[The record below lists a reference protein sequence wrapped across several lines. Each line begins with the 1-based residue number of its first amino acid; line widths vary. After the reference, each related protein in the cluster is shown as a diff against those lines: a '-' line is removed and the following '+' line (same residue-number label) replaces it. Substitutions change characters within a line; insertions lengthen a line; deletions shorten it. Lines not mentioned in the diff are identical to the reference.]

1 MPFFIGGVLLL
12 LVLVVAG
19 RAFVNADPQKLLRF
33 FRLFAISIGAIG
45 AAALLILL
53 IASERL
59 GSALALVGFLAPV
72 LLRGKA
78 IWRRWQTASGPSP
91 GNVSEIETEYL
102 RMRLDHDTGAMSGTV
117 RRGRFA
123 GRRLD
128 ELAEPELVEFWRECR
143 IGDEASARLMESYLD
158 RLRPDWRDST
168 EGGEDARARPGPR
181 TTADSMTR
189 EEALAVLG
197 LQAGADAA
205 AIKKAHREL
214 MMKLHPD
221 QGGSNYLAAKI
232 NRAKEV
238 LLD

>member
-1 MPFFIGGVLLL
+1 LPFLIGGVVILF
-12 LVLVVAG
+12 VLIVAA
-19 RAFVNADPQKLLRF
+19 RAFVNADPKKLSQ
-33 FRLFAISIGAIG
+33 FAGWFLWSLLGVGVGAI
-45 AAALLILL
+45 LVLL

-72 LLRGKA
+72 LLRGKR
-78 IWRRWQTASGPSP
+78 IWRRFRAAAGPSP
-91 GNVSEIETEYL
+91 GTTSEVETEYL
-102 RMRLDHDTGAMSGTV
+102 RMRLDHDSGAMSGTV
-117 RRGRFA
+117 RRGAYA

-128 ELAEPELVEFWRECR
+128 ELDRAELLALWRECR

-158 RLRPDWRDST
+158 RLDADWRKSA
-168 EGGEDARARPGPR
+168 GQAGSGSR
-181 TTADSMTR
+181 TTSDAMTR

-197 LQAGADAA
+197 LAPGADGA
-205 AIKKAHREL
+205 AIKKAHRDL

-238 LLD
+238 LLG